1 MKLEREPDRK
11 EGDRALPLAGLP
23 VGKTQRHAQRS
34 GSVLIIV
41 LWIAFGL
48 VSITLYFA
56 QSMTFELRASD
67 NRLAAAEAD
76 AAIDGAARYVNY
88 LLTNLGTNGT
98 LPDVTTYQREAVPV
112 GQANF
117 WLLGRSDRPG
127 LAGEP
132 FFGLIDEASKMN
144 LNTATTAML
153 EALPRMTPA
162 LAAAIVDWRD
172 SNSDLTVSGAE
183 METYARL
190 RPPYTCKNALFET
203 TDELRLVFGM
213 DLDLLYGE
221 DSNLN
226 GALDLNENDGIVSLP
241 NDDRD
246 GRLKPGL
253 IEYLTVYSREPNTRT
268 NVNNARQLAPLLQ
281 QKFSV
286 DRANA
291 ILRQIAIGGPMRS
304 LVEFFVRSRMTSAE
318 FAQIESDLTVTN
330 SAYVEGLINVNTA
343 SAEVLA
349 GIPGIGTDK
358 AASVVSYRQSN
369 PDKLTS
375 VAWVVDVLEQAGA
388 LQAGPYITARSYQC
402 TADIAA
408 TGHYGRGYRRARF
421 IFDTSE
427 GTPKILYRQDL
438 SHLGWALGKQA
449 RRTLLLAKERP

>member
-1 MKLEREPDRK
+1 M
-11 EGDRALPLAGLP
+11 
-23 VGKTQRHAQRS
+23 
-34 GSVLIIV
+34 
-41 LWIAFGL
+41 
-48 VSITLYFA
+48 
-56 QSMTFELRASD
+56 
-67 NRLAAAEAD
+67 
-76 AAIDGAARYVNY
+76 
-88 LLTNLGTNGT
+88 
-98 LPDVTTYQREAVPV
+98 TTYQREAVPV

-281 QKFSV
+281 Q
-286 DRANA
+286 
-291 ILRQIAIGGPMRS
+291 
-304 LVEFFVRSRMTSAE
+304 
-318 FAQIESDLTVTN
+318 
-330 SAYVEGLINVNTA
+330 
-343 SAEVLA
+343 
-349 GIPGIGTDK
+349 
-358 AASVVSYRQSN
+358 
-369 PDKLTS
+369 
-375 VAWVVDVLEQAGA
+375 
-388 LQAGPYITARSYQC
+388 
-402 TADIAA
+402 
-408 TGHYGRGYRRARF
+408 
-421 IFDTSE
+421 
-427 GTPKILYRQDL
+427 
-438 SHLGWALGKQA
+438 
-449 RRTLLLAKERP
+449 